1 VSAVKLAGGIEKAL
15 AKRGVRVLRVAMLEP
30 NTSEHDAGMMPVSV
44 IIAPVNRS
52 DNSAMREERRLEWIE
67 TVRDAMNDVLRG

>member
-1 VSAVKLAGGIEKAL
+1 
-15 AKRGVRVLRVAMLEP
+15 MLEP